1 MEANE
6 YNERFKKIILDMTQE
21 EFQNYSNNNRG
32 PLKYIEGKIDSI
44 IEDSINDF
52 SEEELVEQ
60 IYKRTSKK
68 GSYQENISEIGKI
81 IKSEELFKSKG
92 ELIKF
97 AKYLNLDI
105 NNKQSYKII
114 LKKISSHIYLNKGHY
129 ANKYEYYIKD
139 NNEYLL
145 EPEVIK
151 DKLVEIYRCRAR
163 NDMKSI
169 ARILNIETSED
180 EGAEEIRKKVINCI
194 IKDKLRKIKN

>member
-1 MEANE
+1 MESNE

-60 IYKRTSKK
+60 IYKRISKK
-68 GSYQENISEIGKI
+68 GSYQESISEIGKI

-139 NNEYLL
+139 
-145 EPEVIK
+145 
-151 DKLVEIYRCRAR
+151 KLVEIYRCRAR